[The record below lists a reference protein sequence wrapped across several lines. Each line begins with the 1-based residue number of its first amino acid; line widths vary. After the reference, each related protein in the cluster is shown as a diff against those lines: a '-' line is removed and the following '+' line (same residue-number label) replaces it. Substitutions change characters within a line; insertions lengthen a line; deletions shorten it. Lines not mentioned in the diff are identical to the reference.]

1 MGCSTGKIE
10 HQTVTAA
17 QAHADS
23 IFKKDGHQPN
33 VYICPECGFFHVGGG
48 RASDRPVHRTVPIVT
63 KARPVFV
70 EKKIDKG
77 RSVPLKHAILEQLRR
92 TTKSCSK
99 IAAEFGSTQW
109 IVNEIRL
116 KNNIPTQAQRIRDL
130 VKTELL
136 RDPQQCK
143 TKLAEKL
150 RLPVNTIFNVARENG
165 LPHRRLRGP
174 KHHNFGKRASLTTKA
189 KMSRPAWNK
198 GKACPQI
205 AVAMKGKKRP
215 DMSIRMK
222 GRKGTNLGKKFSEE
236 TKHRMREARNRW
248 WAGRVLS
255 EETRQR
261 MREAHLGK
269 KRSAESAR
277 LKTEAAV

>member
-1 MGCSTGKIE
+1 MNCPTGKVE

-23 IFKKDGHQPN
+23 IFRKDGHQPN
-33 VYICPECGFFHVGGG
+33 VYVCSQCGFFHVGGG
-48 RASDRPVHRTVPIVT
+48 RASDRPAYRPVLIVT
-63 KARPVFV
+63 SPKPVFV
-70 EKKIDKG
+70 QRKIDKG
-77 RSVPLKHAILEQLRR
+77 RSVSVKHAILEQLRR
-92 TTKSCSK
+92 TTKGCPQ
-99 IAAEFGSTQW
+99 IAAEFGTTKW
-109 IVNEIRL
+109 IVDQIRL

-130 VKTELL
+130 VKTELS

-205 AVAMKGKKRP
+205 AAAMKGKKRP
-215 DMSIRMK
+215 DMSTRMK
-222 GRKGTNLGKKFSEE
+222 GRNGTNLGKKFSEE
-236 TKHRMREARNRW
+236 TKQRMREARNRW

-269 KRSAESAR
+269 KRSADSAR
-277 LKTEAAV
+277 LKTEAVV